1 MNYDV
6 DDLLDAEAAG
16 ELKDFFDQH
25 RGLHRLGLSILKR
38 WAGDSVRLSV
48 AGSGFQILGFTSLL
62 EGAIAQN
69 AAKLG
74 EARPRETHLAVLVF
88 RWDLSDDP
96 TETPPPTLPE
106 EVDGARGVAG
116 APRRQG
122 VADYGPGTPPL
133 GGCVLD
139 VPPPGLPLPHRPL
152 SAATLSVAQPA
163 VACPHRHG
171 RQRPGP

>member
-106 EVDGARGVAG
+106 EVDALWVVH
-116 APRRQG
+116 PDW
-122 VADYGPGTPPL
+122 V
-133 GGCVLD
+133 
-139 VPPPGLPLPHRPL
+139 
-152 SAATLSVAQPA
+152 
-163 VACPHRHG
+163 
-171 RQRPGP
+171 RPGPVVWLAHRGDKEWRITVPARPR